1 MNFLEWDGM
10 IRMVF
15 NRKHK
20 TLHAILTVKSI
31 LIILE
36 QNYKTYLSLHNT
48 NNNNNSSSGNS
59 SSSSSK
65 STSKS
70 VNTSNNNNNSSSMM
84 IVDEVI
90 DMKSIVEEVLNTT
103 GYSAQRAAKMDI
115 NDFLCLLAAF
125 NEKGIHFT

>member
-1 MNFLEWDGM
+1 MMVMIVLIVIMMKKMILTKMIEEASSFFYYIIYLNQVVKIELRNPPPQVNFLEWDGM

-48 NNNNNSSSGNS
+48 NNNNSSSCS
-59 SSSSSK
+59 SSSSS
-65 STSKS
+65 
-70 VNTSNNNNNSSSMM
+70 SSSHL
-84 IVDEVI
+84 
-90 DMKSIVEEVLNTT
+90 KS
-103 GYSAQRAAKMDI
+103 
-115 NDFLCLLAAF
+115 
-125 NEKGIHFT
+125 

>member
-1 MNFLEWDGM
+1 VNFLEWDGM

-48 NNNNNSSSGNS
+48 NNNNCSS

-65 STSKS
+65 RTSKS
-70 VNTSNNNNNSSSMM
+70 ANTSNNNSSNIM

-103 GYSAQRAAKMDI
+103 GYSTQRAAKMDI

>member
-48 NNNNNSSSGNS
+48 NNNNNGIS
-59 SSSSSK
+59 SSSSCSSSK
-65 STSKS
+65 RTSKS
-70 VNTSNNNNNSSSMM
+70 ANTSNNNSSSMM

-103 GYSAQRAAKMDI
+103 GYSTQRAAKMDI

>member
-1 MNFLEWDGM
+1 VNFLEWDGM

-31 LIILE
+31 LIISE

-48 NNNNNSSSGNS
+48 NNNSC
-59 SSSSSK
+59 SSSK
-65 STSKS
+65 RTSKS
-70 VNTSNNNNNSSSMM
+70 ANTSNNNSSSTM

-103 GYSAQRAAKMDI
+103 GYSTQRAAKMDI

>member
-1 MNFLEWDGM
+1 VNFLEWDGM

-48 NNNNNSSSGNS
+48 NNNSC
-59 SSSSSK
+59 SSSK
-65 STSKS
+65 RTSKS
-70 VNTSNNNNNSSSMM
+70 ANTSNNNSSSTM

-103 GYSAQRAAKMDI
+103 GYSTQRAAKMDI

>member
-48 NNNNNSSSGNS
+48 NNNNCSS

-65 STSKS
+65 RTSKS
-70 VNTSNNNNNSSSMM
+70 ANTSNNNSSNIM

-103 GYSAQRAAKMDI
+103 GYSTQRAAKMDI